1 METALKQRLVGAS
14 VIIALAVI
22 FIPMF
27 FDDSQNNNKPIS
39 IDIPQEPENLKHKI
53 VSLNSG
59 KTNPNPIEET
69 IQPETSLET
78 IEPKINTTETII
90 DMTDNTSENIPVIET
105 KPIIKAPVKESKPI
119 QKPKQKPKA
128 EDIPKPKIKE
138 NKPVK
143 VINNGNTTTDS
154 IYRIKLGAFSNKK
167 NAEKLKAQI
176 IHNGLD
182 ANIEK
187 DSTSGLYKVYSRQ
200 YTTLSAANNLN
211 KKIQKLK
218 LNLGKTTVE
227 TITKEN
233 NDVIEA
239 QLDTGWIVQIGIFSS
254 KENSLKLR
262 DKIRNK
268 GYICFVDE
276 IITSKNKLNYRVRIG
291 PYATREE
298 AGTQMTGILKSMNL
312 KGLLKPHEKKKVVTK

>member
-1 METALKQRLVGAS
+1 VETALKQRLVGAS